1 MERYT
6 QKYRQV
12 WETDPLFKKWIRPSK
27 DSTKAVCIY
36 CHSEI
41 AAKYYDL
48 VRRSETKK
56 HKKTIDPTNSSN
68 MVQPTLEF
76 TPPPISEEKRC
87 QAMLALYTAV
97 HSSFSS
103 IDHLAEVCCKG
114 FKDSKI
120 PNINLHRT
128 KCANII
134 TNLIAPHFIEKLLQD
149 IKNAKYSLI
158 LDEGNADRIILIYT
172 LLIYL

>member
-48 VRRSETKK
+48 VRHSETKK
-56 HKKTIDPTNSSN
+56 T
-68 MVQPTLEF
+68 
-76 TPPPISEEKRC
+76 
-87 QAMLALYTAV
+87 
-97 HSSFSS
+97 
-103 IDHLAEVCCKG
+103 
-114 FKDSKI
+114 
-120 PNINLHRT
+120 
-128 KCANII
+128 
-134 TNLIAPHFIEKLLQD
+134 
-149 IKNAKYSLI
+149 
-158 LDEGNADRIILIYT
+158 
-172 LLIYL
+172 